1 MKKAL
6 VGYQGWVSQV
16 VEPGEDHEIYE
27 GPGATMAWV
36 DAPDDITMDWTLEW
50 SPGQQKMIWVE
61 RDGPF
66 TDNAVARRVAYGETS
81 AQLGMIFDA
90 IKENG
95 VLDSNSEWYQHQVM
109 VKSMIPKPTGDKFL
123 MTNEEYIESMAN
135 TEPNASRQPV
145 PSTAELPS
153 WVRYPGWK
161 GYQGR

>member
-1 MKKAL
+1 
-6 VGYQGWVSQV
+6 
-16 VEPGEDHEIYE
+16 
-27 GPGATMAWV
+27 MAWV

-66 TDNAVARRVAYGETS
+66 TNNEVARKVAYGDAG

-90 IKENG
+90 IKEHG
-95 VLDSNSEWYQHQVM
+95 VLDTNSEWYQHQVM

-123 MTNEEYIESMAN
+123 MTPEEYIESMAN
-135 TEPNASRQPV
+135 TEPSADRNCV
-145 PSTAELPS
+145 PSTPELPA